1 MQIEL
6 NFLGLEKMFA
16 FSLVKK
22 RMNAIKSQ
30 ITPLEIWGEELCN
43 YTEQKVLRV
52 EIKRKMIWGLRTNLR
67 DLIYRES

>member
-6 NFLGLEKMFA
+6 DFLGLEKMFT

-30 ITPLEIWGEELCN
+30 ITPLEIWGEELCH
-43 YTEQKVLRV
+43 YTEQKVLSWNQV
-52 EIKRKMIWGLRTNLR
+52 ENDLRLK
-67 DLIYRES
+67 DKS